1 MSKVVVVGASGFVG
15 SQVCEALERRG
26 VEVIRAAAPRLIEPR
41 LAAVGEAEA
50 GGFVEEQDLASA
62 ANAALL
68 QAWAGADAL
77 VNAAGDPDASSRD
90 AGALFA
96 AIAALLPWQQLA
108 PNLAAGVCVLLAFWW
123 FAGSSVALT
132 LIDLDT
138 KRLPDVIV
146 LPGYLVGI
154 VLLTLACLLGADWWA
169 LLRAGIGAA
178 LLFGLYALLWLVRPG
193 AMGMGDVKLAGL
205 VGLHLGW
212 LGWAA
217 VAVGAIA
224 AFILGGLYGFS
235 LLAARRAGRKTALA
249 FGPWMIAGAWTGALA
264 GAAIA
269 QFYLTLSGLA

>member
-1 MSKVVVVGASGFVG
+1 MTPEMAMIALSFLFGLVIGSFLNVVSHRVPVGASLLDP
-15 SQVCEALERRG
+15 SHCPRCEAPIRPWQNIPVLSWLALRG
-26 VEVIRAAAPRLIEPR
+26 KCAACRQPISVRYPLVELTTGV
-41 LAAVGEAEA
+41 
-50 GGFVEEQDLASA
+50 
-62 ANAALL
+62 
-68 QAWAGADAL
+68 
-77 VNAAGDPDASSRD
+77 
-90 AGALFA
+90 LFA
-96 AIAALLPWQQLA
+96 SIAWLLPWQQLA
-108 PNLAAGVCVLLAFWW
+108 PNTAAAICILLAYWW

-146 LPGYLVGI
+146 LPGYAVG
-154 VLLTLACLLGADWWA
+154 VGLLTLACLLGADWWA

-178 LLFGLYALLWLVRPG
+178 VLFGVYALLWLARPG
-193 AMGMGDVKLAGL
+193 AMGAGDVKLAGL

-224 AFILGGLYGFS
+224 AFILGGLYGVG

-264 GAAIA
+264 GTAIA
-269 QFYLTLSGLA
+269 QFYLGISGLV

>member
-1 MSKVVVVGASGFVG
+1 MIGLVLLAGVFGLVIGSFLNVVAYRVPAGISLLRE
-15 SQVCEALERRG
+15 SQCPVCDSPVRPWQNVPVLSWLALRG
-26 VEVIRAAAPRLIEPR
+26 RCAACREPIPVRYPLVE
-41 LAAVGEAEA
+41 LAT
-50 GGFVEEQDLASA
+50 
-62 ANAALL
+62 
-68 QAWAGADAL
+68 
-77 VNAAGDPDASSRD
+77 
-90 AGALFA
+90 GALFA
-96 AIAALLPWQQLA
+96 AIAVLLPWQQIA
-108 PNLAAGVCVLLAFWW
+108 PNLAAGVCVLLAYWW

-154 VLLTLACLLGADWWA
+154 GLLTLACLLGADWWA

-178 LLFGLYALLWLVRPG
+178 ILFGLYALLWLVRPG

-217 VAVGAIA
+217 VAVGAAA
-224 AFILGGLYGFS
+224 AFILGGLYGVG
-235 LLAARRAGRKTALA
+235 LIATRRAGRKTALA

-264 GAAIA
+264 GTAIA
-269 QFYLTLSGLA
+269 QLYLGLSGLA

>member
-1 MSKVVVVGASGFVG
+1 MIPASEVVT
-15 SQVCEALERRG
+15 
-26 VEVIRAAAPRLIEPR
+26 
-41 LAAVGEAEA
+41 
-50 GGFVEEQDLASA
+50 GGL
-62 ANAALL
+62 ALL
-68 QAWAGADAL
+68 FGLIIGSFLNVVAYRVPAHISLLRESRCPSCDARVRPWRNVPVL
-77 VNAAGDPDASSRD
+77 SWLALRGHCASCRAPISLRYPVVELIT
-90 AGALFA
+90 GVLFA
-96 AIAALLPWQQLA
+96 AIAILLPWQQVA
-108 PNLAAGVCVLLAFWW
+108 PNLAAGVCVLVAFWW

-138 KRLPDVIV
+138 KRLPDIIV

-217 VAVGAIA
+217 VAVGAAA
-224 AFILGGLYGFS
+224 AFILGGLYGVG
-235 LLAARRAGRKTALA
+235 LLATRRAGRKTALA
-249 FGPWMIAGAWTGALA
+249 FGPWMIIGAWTGALA
-264 GAAIA
+264 GTAIA
-269 QFYLTLSGLA
+269 QFYLSLSGLA

>member
-1 MSKVVVVGASGFVG
+1 MLQASTTTTLLILAGIFGLLIGSFLNVVVYRVPAGVSLLRESRCPACDAPVRPWQNIPVLSWLALRGRCAS
-15 SQVCEALERRG
+15 CH
-26 VEVIRAAAPRLIEPR
+26 API
-41 LAAVGEAEA
+41 
-50 GGFVEEQDLASA
+50 
-62 ANAALL
+62 
-68 QAWAGADAL
+68 
-77 VNAAGDPDASSRD
+77 SSRYPVVELVT
-90 AGALFA
+90 GVLFA
-96 AIAALLPWQQLA
+96 AIALFLPWQQLA

-138 KRLPDVIV
+138 KRLPDAIV

-154 VLLTLACLLGADWWA
+154 GLLTLACLLGADWWS

-217 VAVGAIA
+217 VAVGATA
-224 AFILGGLYGFS
+224 AFILGGLYGVG
-235 LLAARRAGRKTALA
+235 LLATRRAGRKTALA
-249 FGPWMIAGAWTGALA
+249 FGPWMIVGAWTGVLA
-264 GAAIA
+264 GTAIA
-269 QFYLTLSGLA
+269 QFYLGLSGLA

>member
-1 MSKVVVVGASGFVG
+1 MIPAVVASVLAFPLGLIIGSFLNVVAYRAPAGISLLRESRCPACDIPLKPWQNVPVISWL
-15 SQVCEALERRG
+15 ALRG
-26 VEVIRAAAPRLIEPR
+26 RCATCRGPISARYPLVELGTGV
-41 LAAVGEAEA
+41 
-50 GGFVEEQDLASA
+50 
-62 ANAALL
+62 
-68 QAWAGADAL
+68 
-77 VNAAGDPDASSRD
+77 
-90 AGALFA
+90 LFT
-96 AIAALLPWQQLA
+96 AIAMLLPWQQASGLA
-108 PNLAAGVCVLLAFWW
+108 SGACVLLAYWW
-123 FAGSSVALT
+123 FAGSTVALT

-146 LPGYLVGI
+146 LPGYAVG
-154 VLLTLACLLGADWWA
+154 VGLLTLACLLGADWWA

-178 LLFGLYALLWLVRPG
+178 VLFGLYALLWSARPG
-193 AMGMGDVKLAGL
+193 AMGAGDVKLAGL

-224 AFILGGLYGFS
+224 AFILGGLYGVG